1 MIILFIIN
9 YFLSRLKLYIA
20 LLVLEMLGNR
30 RFVKKPVKRT
40 YPRVNRRYP
49 VVRYRTPRVEYKS
62 SDKLTNNL
70 VINTTGSVTQIMEIE
85 QGLGMDDRIGN
96 MITLKSIAFKGY
108 VWADNSATANQMVRV
123 ALIWDKYP
131 QGVIATLT
139 ELFGTATPTVLSQRN
154 LAYRNRFVTLKDMVL
169 GLSPVTQDG
178 SIKTFKWYRKCN
190 KTIVY
195 NGTTGTINS
204 IAKGALYLV
213 LIGNIAVGN
222 ADANLTWEAR
232 FRYTDA

>member
-1 MIILFIIN
+1 MPVIRK
-9 YFLSRLKLYIA
+9 Y
-20 LLVLEMLGNR
+20 GN
-30 RFVKKPVKRT
+30 KRT
-40 YPRVNRRYP
+40 KKSYARVYKRYGAQ
-49 VVRYRTPRVEYKS
+49 RYRTPRVEYKS

-70 VINTTGSVTQIMEIE
+70 VINTTGSVTQIMDIE
-85 QGLGMDDRIGN
+85 QGLNIDDRIGN
-96 MITLKSIAFKGY
+96 MINLRSIAFKGY
-108 VWADNSATANQMVRV
+108 VWADNSATANQMVRI

-154 LAYRNRFVTLKDMVL
+154 LSYRNRFITLKDMVL

-195 NGTTGTINS
+195 NGTTGTITS

-213 LIGNIAVGN
+213 LIGNIAAGN